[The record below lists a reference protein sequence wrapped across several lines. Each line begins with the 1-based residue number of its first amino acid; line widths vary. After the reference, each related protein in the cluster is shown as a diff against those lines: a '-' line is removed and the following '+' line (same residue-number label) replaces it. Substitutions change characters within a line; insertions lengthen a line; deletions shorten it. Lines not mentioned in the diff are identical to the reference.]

1 MEKYLQIFFFNRRP
15 LNRQLNTKICKRT
28 IYKLKNEETPIYLA
42 FLQFVGQIFE
52 AVLLQLQQPSLIH
65 ILYPPTCDL
74 ITEVLTK
81 FVRKKYLYEGE

>member
-1 MEKYLQIFFFNRRP
+1 MQQTVK
-15 LNRQLNTKICKRT
+15 NTKICKRT

-65 ILYPPTCDL
+65 ILYPPMCDL

>member
-1 MEKYLQIFFFNRRP
+1 M
-15 LNRQLNTKICKRT
+15 
-28 IYKLKNEETPIYLA
+28 KNEETPIYLA

-65 ILYPPTCDL
+65 ILYPAMCDL
-74 ITEVLTK
+74 ITEVLNK